1 MDNNST
7 EKNYEILSYFC
18 TQYKNIHIYRSTI
31 DYCYSEINNI
41 GVDKSHGKYIL
52 FLNNDTFMIDKWLD
66 SIIDLIHTN
75 SNILKYHY
83 FGGKIMNID
92 NTVQELGCF
101 INNNDYTTTKNTNK
115 DDIDKV
121 DYVSACALFLS
132 KDMFNEV
139 NGFSSEFNMFYYE
152 DIDLQM
158 KLKKHGYTLHIIP
171 EFTIYHINNMTTIHI
186 KNIYDIKEYMKQKY
200 ISKKTCDMYEKDY
213 RLNNSDNRKYDD
225 KILVIYDEKY
235 KINKNLIQ
243 LLKNIEIYNSKNI
256 HVDILYTY
264 HISSYKIKYYCN
276 LLDIHIDSFN
286 LIDTIVNNS
295 EYIASKNIKDCI
307 ESETFYTIKT
317 IKEKH
322 EENDNEI
329 EIFNIFSLLI
339 QCVINSENI
348 IIIYEIAKIISTS
361 KNIQLNLI
369 LNYDY
374 DIVLIDYILK
384 LNNMNNVHLFH
395 EVDNNTLYDIYK
407 KCTVIIKFPIYN
419 KIYNIL
425 YEINKVNKKYNILCI
440 SDTIEKIKIYNNN
453 DELKTYKFST
463 ICDNFI
469 YFIKK
474 YKDNLNKDTNLF

>member
-7 EKNYEILSYFC
+7 EKNYEILSLFC
-18 TQYKNIHIYRSTI
+18 IQYKNIHIYRSTI
-31 DYCYSEINNI
+31 DYGYSEINNI
-41 GVDKSHGKYIL
+41 GVDKSYGKYIL

-75 SNILKYHY
+75 NDILKDHY

-101 INNNDYTTTKNTNK
+101 INNIDYTTTKNINK

-158 KLKKHGYTLHIIP
+158 KLKKHGYILHIIP
-171 EFTIYHINNMTTIHI
+171 EFMIYHINNITTTHI

-200 ISKKTCDMYEKDY
+200 KSKACDTNQIDY
-213 RLNNSDNRKYDD
+213 TLNSDNKKYDD
-225 KILVIYDEKY
+225 KIVVIYDEKY

-264 HISSYKIKYYCN
+264 HISSYKIKYYCK
-276 LLDIHIDSFN
+276 LLDIHIGSFN

-295 EYIASKNIKDCI
+295 KYIMIKDIKDCN
-307 ESETFYTIKT
+307 ESERLYNIKNIT
-317 IKEKH
+317 EKH

-348 IIIYEIAKIISTS
+348 IIIYER
-361 KNIQLNLI
+361 
-369 LNYDY
+369 
-374 DIVLIDYILK
+374 
-384 LNNMNNVHLFH
+384 F
-395 EVDNNTLYDIYK
+395 
-407 KCTVIIKFPIYN
+407 
-419 KIYNIL
+419 
-425 YEINKVNKKYNILCI
+425 
-440 SDTIEKIKIYNNN
+440 
-453 DELKTYKFST
+453 KT
-463 ICDNFI
+463 
-469 YFIKK
+469 
-474 YKDNLNKDTNLF
+474 